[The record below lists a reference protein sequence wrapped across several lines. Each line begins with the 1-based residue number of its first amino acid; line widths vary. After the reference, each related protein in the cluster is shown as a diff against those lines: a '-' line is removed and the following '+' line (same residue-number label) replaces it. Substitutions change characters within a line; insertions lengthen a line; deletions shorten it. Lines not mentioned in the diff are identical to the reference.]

1 MSNFKKRFTAI
12 ALVFVISFTTGTS
25 APVVTAKGAKV
36 YIAPYSGTK
45 YHSSRT
51 CRSLR
56 RANEIRKIKKSR
68 AVALGYT
75 KCRICYR

>member
-1 MSNFKKRFTAI
+1 MSKVKKRITAI
-12 ALVFVISFTTGTS
+12 ALVFVISFTTGTAS
-25 APVVTAKGAKV
+25 PVTARGAKV

-45 YHSSRT
+45 YHISST

-56 RANEIRKIKKSR
+56 RAREIQKIKKSR

-75 KCRICYR
+75 PCRICY